1 MGDAV
6 SLVAVTDDGRKLH
19 GYTPLDDV
27 LDAELHHGRLLGVRP
42 VCAKCGLPQGNR
54 VHTGADAYFT
64 PAIGV
69 KPARVLELLDSVAG
83 SLAETPGYAKLRA
96 AFAAAVADEAKR

>member
-1 MGDAV
+1 M

-19 GYTPLDDV
+19 DYTPLDDE
-27 LDAELHHGRLLGVRP
+27 LAPELHHGRLLGVRP

-69 KPARVLELLDSVAG
+69 KPARVLELLDEASG
-83 SLAETPGYAKLRA
+83 DLASSPTYLRLRE
-96 AFAAAVADEAKR
+96 AFAAAITEEAKR